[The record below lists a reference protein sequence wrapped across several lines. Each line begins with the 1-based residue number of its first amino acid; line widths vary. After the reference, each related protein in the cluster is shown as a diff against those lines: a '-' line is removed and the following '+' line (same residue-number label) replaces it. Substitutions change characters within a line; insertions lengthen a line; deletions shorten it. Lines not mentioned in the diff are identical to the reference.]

1 MSLTNH
7 DISSSAIPLAW
18 AIGTLSRFQGVEI
31 DRLRLHDAIG
41 SYQIDIEN
49 LSAGGNPPTQGQWQ
63 SLVRSVALKAGIDAI
78 DLLDEPDQARLP
90 ALTFISGLGWC
101 IIHSLSANNE
111 WILDVQGVRRLISAD
126 VKLACVRVSTLKKAR
141 EHYTERAAYRLF
153 RDSFNDQRKVFFEAG
168 IAGIIVNIIA
178 IFVSMY
184 SMQIYDRV
192 IPTQG
197 YSTLFALTL
206 GVCIALMFDLIIK
219 LSRSYLMEEAIK
231 SMDSHLAREIFTRF
245 LNLRLDQLPSTVG
258 SLAGQLRGFETI
270 RAFLSAKTMY
280 LFVDAPFG
288 ILFILMMAAI
298 GNPAVALVPF
308 FFLIF
313 SIAFGFA
320 MQGKIDAHA
329 IMGSNAGN
337 QKTGLLVEAIEGAET
352 IKAGGGSWK
361 MLSKWIDTSDEA
373 MRHDLA
379 LRTITE
385 KSSYITNLLQQAS
398 YIGLIAVG
406 AYFTAEGQMTMGALI
421 ACSILSGRAL
431 SPVAQIPGLIVQAA
445 LAKAA
450 LNHLEGIFVLEQDN
464 HGMDRPIMPEKVAGH
479 YFLERVRFAYKGMP
493 KALIIPSLRINSGEK
508 IGVIGPV
515 GAGKSTLLRLL
526 TGMYRAN
533 EGRILLDGL
542 DIHQLS
548 RQFLGERIG
557 YLQQDH
563 RLFSGT
569 LRENLLIGI
578 ADPGDEAIRA
588 VAEQT
593 GLIALISSHPNG
605 LDLPISEGGKGL
617 SGGQRQL
624 LAFTR
629 LILTRPDVWLLDEP
643 TASMDVASE
652 RKCMTILGRMIKPG
666 DTVVLVTHKHHLLQV
681 VERVICIANHEIVLD
696 GSRDEVIKRLAGAVD
711 AK

>member
-1 MSLTNH
+1 M
-7 DISSSAIPLAW
+7 AW
-18 AIGTLSRFQGVEI
+18 AIATLSRIQGVEI
-31 DRLRLHDAIG
+31 DKLRLHEAIG

-49 LSAGGNPPTQGQWQ
+49 LSVNGQQPADEEWQ
-63 SLVRSVALKAGIDAI
+63 SLVRLVAIKAGIDAVE
-78 DLLDEPDQARLP
+78 LLEESDRARLP
-90 ALTFISGLGWC
+90 AITFISGLGWC
-101 IIHSLSANNE
+101 VIRSLSASNE
-111 WILDVQGVRRLISAD
+111 WVLDVQGVRRLISAD
-126 VKLACVRVSTLKKAR
+126 IKLPCVRISTLKAKD
-141 EHYTERAAYRLF
+141 HFGQKAAYRLF
-153 RDSFNDQRKVFFEAG
+153 KDSFNDQRKVFVEAG
-168 IAGIIVNIIA
+168 IAGIVVNIIA
-178 IFVSMY
+178 IFISMY

-197 YSTLFALTL
+197 YATLFALTL
-206 GVCIALMFDLIIK
+206 GVVIALTFDLIIK
-219 LSRSYLMEEAIK
+219 ISRSYLMEGAIK

-280 LFVDAPFG
+280 LFVDMPFG
-288 ILFILMMAAI
+288 ILFILMMAVI
-298 GNPAVALVPF
+298 GSPAVALAPF
-308 FFLIF
+308 FFLIL
-313 SIAFGFA
+313 SVAFGFA
-320 MQGKIDAHA
+320 MKGKIDAHA
-329 IMGSNAGN
+329 IMGGNAGN
-337 QKTGLLVEAIEGAET
+337 EKTGLLVEAIEGAET

-373 MRHDLA
+373 MKHDLA
-379 LRTITE
+379 LRAISE
-385 KSSYITNLLQQAS
+385 KSSFIANLLQQAS
-398 YIGLIAVG
+398 YISLIAIG
-406 AYFTAEGQMTMGALI
+406 AYYTAEGEMTMGALI

-431 SPVAQIPGLIVQAA
+431 SPVSQIPGLIVQAA

-464 HGMDRPIMPEKVAGH
+464 HGMDRPIMPAKVSGS
-479 YFLERVRFAYKGMP
+479 YVLERVRFAYRGMP
-493 KALIIPSLRINSGEK
+493 KALIVPSLRINSGEK

-526 TGMYRAN
+526 TGMFRAN

-569 LRENLLIGI
+569 LRDNLLIGI
-578 ADPGDEAIRA
+578 ADPGDEVIRA
-588 VAEQT
+588 AAEQT

-629 LILTRPDVWLLDEP
+629 LILTEPNIWLLDEP
-643 TASMDVASE
+643 TASMDLAAE
-652 RKCMTILGRMIKPG
+652 RKCMAILASVIKPG
-666 DTVVLVTHKHHLLQV
+666 DTVVLVTHKHHLLQM
-681 VERVICIANHEIVLD
+681 VERLICVANHEIVLD
-696 GSRDEVIKRLAGAVD
+696 GPRDDVIQRLGGGRGANLND
-711 AK
+711 